1 MEKFMDTNDEIR
13 ISFIEIFEPVP
24 DIRQP
29 GKVKHSLL
37 EIIFMAIVATLA
49 GADDWEEIEWFC
61 EQKEQWLK
69 KYITLENGVP
79 SHDTFERCFSWM
91 DPKIFLQ
98 CFMEWTMLV
107 SKIVKGGIVAID
119 GKTMRGTADELNG
132 KKALHI
138 VSAWFSETGM
148 VLGQVKTSEKSN
160 EITAI
165 PELLDILDFTGCIVT
180 MDAMGTQKD
189 IAERIIKKQ
198 SDYVLA
204 LKQNHPVLC
213 DEVKKYFEDM
223 LIDKTLDKAKI
234 EHHRES
240 DHGHGR
246 IEVRDYYLTTDIK
259 WLSAKKEWKGLKSVG
274 MVKYTSERN
283 GEKKTETRYMLCS
296 IDSVTKFAKAV
307 RSHWGIES
315 MHWSLDVTF
324 NEDARKSKKDHA
336 PENLALL
343 NKLALNILK
352 LDKSKKTSLRKKRR
366 IAGWNQEFLESLF
379 ENCIQAYDK
388 P

>member
-1 MEKFMDTNDEIR
+1 MDINNKII
-13 ISFIEIFEPVP
+13 ISFVDIFEPVP
-24 DIRQP
+24 DIRQT

-37 EIIFMAIVATLA
+37 EIIFMAIVATLG
-49 GADDWEEIEWFC
+49 GADDWEEIECFC
-61 EQKEQWLK
+61 EHKEQWLR
-69 KYITLENGVP
+69 KYLTLENGIP

-98 CFMEWTMLV
+98 CFMQWTMLV
-107 SKIVKGGIVAID
+107 SKIVKGGILAID

-148 VLGQVKTSEKSN
+148 VLGQVKTNEKSN

-165 PELLDILDFTGCIVT
+165 PELLDILDITGCIVT
-180 MDAMGTQKD
+180 IDAMGTQKD
-189 IAERIIKKQ
+189 IVRKIIKKHG
-198 SDYVLA
+198 DYVLA
-204 LKQNHPVLC
+204 LKTNHPLLS
-213 DEVKKYFEDM
+213 DEVVKYFEDAVK
-223 LIDKTLDKAKI
+223 DETLDKAKI
-234 EHHRES
+234 MNHRES

-259 WLSAKKEWKGLKSVG
+259 WLTARKEWEGLTSIG
-274 MVKYTSERN
+274 MVKYTSEKN
-283 GEKKTETRYMLCS
+283 GHKKTDNRYMLCS
-296 IDSVTKFAKAV
+296 IGDDIKKFSKAV

-315 MHWSLDVTF
+315 MHWNLDVTF

-343 NKLALNILK
+343 NRLALNILK
-352 LDKSKKTSLRKKRR
+352 LDKSMKRSLKKKRF
-366 IAGWNQEFLESLF
+366 IAGLNQEFLESLF
-379 ENCIQAYDK
+379 NNCILEDSDK
-388 P
+388 